1 MGTDYDMVAERAD
14 LCLDRAGPFVAAYFD
29 LPFQVVG
36 PGDAG
41 TGGPQLTG
49 DDIRNNV
56 KDAERYGPGWVEAVA
71 RWVDEHGPAYLCDDH
86 GAVEDIM
93 LGVSRYRAWEN
104 GTRERFDM
112 GRGEDGVWHAIRV
125 TRPE

>member
-1 MGTDYDMVAERAD
+1 MGTDYDLVAEHAD
-14 LCLDRAGPFVAAYFD
+14 LYLDRAGPFVAAYFD
-29 LPFQVVG
+29 LPLNHDRPNG
-36 PGDAG
+36 PK
-41 TGGPQLTG
+41 LTG
-49 DDIRNNV
+49 SDIREHV
-56 KDAERYGPGWVEAVA
+56 KDGERYGPGWVEAVA
-71 RWVDEHGPAYLCDDH
+71 RWVDEHGPACLIDDH
-86 GAVEDIM
+86 GAAEDIM